1 MEAAAAEVPSYFL
14 CPISLE
20 MMRDPVTLATGITY
34 DRSSIERWLF
44 GGGDG
49 GKGTCPVT
57 RRQLAPAEREVT
69 PNHTLRRLIQAWCA
83 AHAVERFPTP
93 RPPVDSCRVA
103 ALVDE
108 GTMLGGGAGGGGR
121 QRQLA
126 ALREIKAIAAESDRN
141 KRCVEATPGAVEFLV
156 SVVVQAHTA
165 TSTSTDRSA
174 DDLFDS
180 VIDSPMSTSSPE
192 EEALGVLCSL
202 KPSETTLRRILDKNN
217 GGFLDTLASVL
228 RSPSYRSRAY
238 AILILKAMTSA
249 MSPERLMAVS
259 SELVEEVVRV
269 VSDGVSSKAVKAAL
283 HVLCRLCPW
292 GRNRVKVVEAGA
304 VAALVEL
311 LLDEGGRRRRAAEL
325 ALVAIDHL
333 CGCAEGRSE
342 LVAHPAG
349 LAVVSKKA
357 MRVSPAAT
365 ESAVRALYAVARNS
379 ATPAVLHEMLAVG
392 VVAKLLLVLQVD
404 GGERARV
411 RAREM
416 LRTNARVWK
425 DSPCLQAHLKASYP
439 S

>member
-1 MEAAAAEVPSYFL
+1 MEASAAAAEVPSYFL

-20 MMRDPVTLATGITY
+20 IMRDPVALATGITY
-34 DRSSIERWLF
+34 DRGSIEKWLF
-44 GGGDG
+44 GSGADGRG

-57 RRQLAPAEREVT
+57 RRALAPAEREAT

-108 GTMLGGGAGGGGR
+108 GTLGGWQKR
-121 QRQLA
+121 LA

-156 SVVVQAHTA
+156 SVIESNVAAA
-165 TSTSTDRSA
+165 TSTSKSA
-174 DDLFDS
+174 AEESSSFLFDS
-180 VIDSPMSTSSPE
+180 VTDSPMSTSSPE
-192 EEALGVLCSL
+192 EEALGVLYSL
-202 KPSETTLRRILDKNN
+202 KPSEATLLRILDKN
-217 GGFLDTLASVL
+217 GGFLDTLATVL
-228 RSPSYRSRAY
+228 RRPSYRSRAY
-238 AILILKAMTSA
+238 AILLLKAMTSV
-249 MSPERLMAVS
+249 MLPERLMTVS
-259 SELVEEVVRV
+259 AELVQEVVRV
-269 VSDGVSSKAVKAAL
+269 VADGVSSKAVKAAL

-292 GRNRVKVVEAGA
+292 GRNRVKAVEAGA
-304 VAALVEL
+304 VVALVEL
-311 LLDEGGRRRRAAEL
+311 LLDEGGRRAAEL
-325 ALVAIDHL
+325 AVTAIDHL

-365 ESAVRALYAVARNS
+365 ESAVRALHAVARHS
-379 ATPAVLHEMLAVG
+379 ATPAVLQEMLAVG

-404 GGERARV
+404 GGERARL

-416 LRTNARVWK
+416 LRANARVWK